1 MGKGGNFGR
10 GRWAAGIREPLAHEV
25 ISTEYS
31 TQYYQK
37 IDRAS
42 ERQILVESASAAA
55 EGPNHLA
62 LWGINESASSGKG
75 CLRGRTGIPVF
86 FDQVTG
92 GRWSLFGTRAER

>member
-10 GRWAAGIREPLAHEV
+10 GRWAAGIREPLVHEV
-25 ISTEYS
+25 ISTQYS

-37 IDRAS
+37 IYRPS

-62 LWGINESASSGKG
+62 LWGINESASSGKRMSAG
-75 CLRGRTGIPVF
+75 ANWNSCF